1 MTKKLIATFCLLAFL
16 LQPSISHAQNSNRMI
31 VTMVVASNEGNDFN
45 LDNDA
50 YRDKLLKLFSYSS
63 YTQKDLKKL
72 DMALGETQSLS
83 LLEDYALQLTLKEDK
98 GSSIVARAVITK
110 NNKSYIDTELSIA
123 KPGVFFMGGPT
134 LSTGDLILILE
145 NGY

>member
-1 MTKKLIATFCLLAFL
+1 MIKKLTATFCLLAFL
-16 LQPSISHAQNSNRMI
+16 LQPSISQAQNSNRMI
-31 VTMVVASNEGNDFN
+31 VTMVVASNEGDDFN

-72 DMALGETQSLS
+72 DMTLGETQSLD
-83 LLEDYALQLTLKEDK
+83 LLEGYALQLTLKEDK

-110 NNKSYIDTELSIA
+110 NSKSYIDTELSIA

>member
-1 MTKKLIATFCLLAFL
+1 MIKKLTATFCLLAFL
-16 LQPSISHAQNSNRMI
+16 LQPSISQAQNSNRMI
-31 VTMVVASNEGNDFN
+31 VTMVVASNEGSDFN

-72 DMALGETQSLS
+72 DMTLGETQSLD
-83 LLEDYALQLTLKEDK
+83 LLEGYALQLTLKEDK

-110 NNKSYIDTELSIA
+110 NSKSYIDTELSIA

>member
-1 MTKKLIATFCLLAFL
+1 MIKKLTATFCLLAFL
-16 LQPSISHAQNSNRMI
+16 LQPSILQAQNSNRMI
-31 VTMVVASNEGNDFN
+31 VTMVVASNEGSDFN

-72 DMALGETQSLS
+72 DMTLGETQSLD
-83 LLEDYALQLTLKEDK
+83 LLEGYALQLTLKEDK